1 VITLYLD
8 GYFVNQWDA
17 TCYIALTEK
26 QLPFATA
33 RALLRDGQGVPAALR
48 DRTSTARVPAVQHG
62 DVWLTESSAIVEY
75 LEEVFPGPE
84 HPRLLPA
91 DLRARARARQL
102 MSWLRFELGE
112 LREQRPWW
120 MTLYKNTR
128 GELPPL
134 TVGAQRNV
142 ADILDLATRL
152 HAAGELAEWHI
163 GHVDLALTL
172 MRLADCDT
180 PLSEPLCSW
189 FVDAVARPSVRAYL
203 DHPRP
208 PNPPPAS
215 AGRG

>member
-17 TCYIALTEK
+17 TCYIALSEK
-26 QLPFATA
+26 QLPFSTA

-62 DVWLTESSAIVEY
+62 DTWLTESSAIIEY
-75 LEEVFPGPE
+75 LEEVYPPPE
-84 HPRLLPA
+84 YPRLLPNEP
-91 DLRARARARQL
+91 RTRARARQL
-102 MSWLRFELGE
+102 MSWVRFELSE
-112 LREQRPWW
+112 LRDQRPWW
-120 MTLYKNTR
+120 MCVYKNTR

-134 TVGAQRNV
+134 TAGAQRNV
-142 ADILDLATRL
+142 EDLVDLTSRL
-152 HAAGELAEWHI
+152 LAGGELADWHI
-163 GHVDLALTL
+163 GHADLALTL

-180 PLSEPLCSW
+180 PLPEPMSTW
-189 FVDAVARPSVRAYL
+189 FVEAKQRPSVRAYL

-208 PNPPPAS
+208 PNPPPPS